1 MISRWKWM
9 LKQTFKKLWFRATL
23 FAIVAIITA
32 LLSILF
38 KSMIPESVSV
48 KVGAEAVDNILN
60 ILASSMLAVTT
71 FSLSIMVTAYGSA
84 TTNVTPRA
92 TRLVVEDVTTQNVL
106 ATFIGSFLF
115 SLVGIIALNMGAYGE
130 RGRVI
135 LFIVTLVVIALI
147 LITLLRWIQHL
158 TSLGR
163 VGETTAKVEQAAI
176 ETFIARAR
184 NPCLG
189 GYPWLE
195 NNEQPKGTVAVYP
208 KKIGYVESSSRMYN
222 FDMRKKGFQK
232 VMSENNLMIQPE
244 HTFQM
249 SPTDVSVQEA
259 FKQSILN
266 LKGNLPTALFCEC
279 DYMAISVIK
288 TLNELNINVPE
299 DISVIGFDNI
309 AESQIISPELTTIHV
324 KKDKI
329 SSLAVE
335 KLIREIDHNED
346 DKMKIFVDT
355 ELIIRK
361 SCCSPNE
368 K

>member
-1 MISRWKWM
+1 MSKYVIKHRRRVYMKIDDIARIAEVSKSAVSLALNGKPGVSQETRERI
-9 LKQTFKKLWFRATL
+9 LKIAEKHKYNPRPSSKIQNNKQSKIFR
-23 FAIVAIITA
+23 FVACTHTGIITEQYQSQSFFME
-32 LLSILF
+32 LINNIDQSFTSKGYSLIISSINVDSLEQEISNLEKQQSSSGILMLGTNLTEEQI
-38 KSMIPESVSV
+38 KSVAKLQPNLVVLDTCFET
-48 KVGAEAVDNILN
+48 LN
-60 ILASSMLAVTT
+60 INFIVM
-71 FSLSIMVTAYGSA
+71 
-84 TTNVTPRA
+84 N
-92 TRLVVEDVTTQNVL
+92 NVL
-106 ATFIGSFLF
+106 
-115 SLVGIIALNMGAYGE
+115 GAYQAGE
-130 RGRVI
+130 Y
-135 LFIVTLVVIALI
+135 LI
-147 LITLLRWIQHL
+147 E
-158 TSLGR
+158 LGH
-163 VGETTAKVEQAAI
+163 
-176 ETFIARAR
+176 
-184 NPCLG
+184 
-189 GYPWLE
+189 
-195 NNEQPKGTVAVYP
+195 

-335 KLIREIDHNED
+335 KLIREIDHNEG